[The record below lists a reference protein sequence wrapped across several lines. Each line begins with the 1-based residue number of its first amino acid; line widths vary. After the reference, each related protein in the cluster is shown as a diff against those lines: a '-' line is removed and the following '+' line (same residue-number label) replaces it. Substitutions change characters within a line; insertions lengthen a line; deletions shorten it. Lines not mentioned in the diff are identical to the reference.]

1 MNGYSWLE
9 VLRAD
14 PQDLTVTPVLAVIGD
29 LKEGREAAD
38 GEIPLLEYAPDSE
51 HAQVMRDLAKEL
63 AV

>member
-1 MNGYSWLE
+1 MQENRDQWEKS
-9 VLRAD
+9 AS
-14 PQDLTVTPVLAVIGD
+14 PSVLAVIGD

>member
-1 MNGYSWLE
+1 MSGPHQQRGEGYGCL
-9 VLRAD
+9 VGL
-14 PQDLTVTPVLAVIGD
+14 GD

-51 HAQVMRDLAKEL
+51 HAQAMRDLAKEL

>member
-1 MNGYSWLE
+1 M
-9 VLRAD
+9 
-14 PQDLTVTPVLAVIGD
+14 LAVIGD